1 MCECCEE
8 IEWCKESFGHLKEL
22 KARIVAVSSSSEIG
36 CKKVELNYCPECGKK
51 LKDKDLA

>member
-8 IEWCKESFGHLKEL
+8 IEWLKKYHCNLKHLS
-22 KARIVAVSSSSEIG
+22 ARIVAIGSNSEIG

-51 LKDKDLA
+51 L